1 MGKDR
6 VAGNVLSGNQDVA
19 AWLENSHTSEE
30 GRGVSMRLFGYFY
43 NWLQEEGNPAL
54 RGLEPI
60 ELVKRQ
66 KELNR
71 EHANDEIML
80 PERKLILY
88 EALRFVESRPDWRTS
103 YKRKIYSTIRS
114 FFTYYLGG
122 DGLPTPSN
130 GEEGKLKGKPR
141 VRKNLTI
148 ESLRD
153 IIYKS
158 NTMYRAVWGAMLS
171 SGMGIG
177 EIVKWSDGGIDDL
190 KKAMANPVRV
200 DSVELVEVY
209 LGARKL
215 NLEMEFYTYVSGSAL
230 EALKAWVQ
238 HRDELA
244 LRPNAPR
251 PFPDAIFIGNTY
263 NPLNRKAAQFYWVN
277 KLKQLGLWESTGR
290 RSSRTNMNIHQV
302 RDVFKTRAHKAS
314 AYSDADLPMS
324 DYFLGHK
331 SEKYDYDH
339 MHSDRG
345 FRVEQYLLFM
355 PWLDVK
361 RIEIEGR
368 SLEVEE
374 YKKKVDD
381 LTAQVATLTA
391 QSTTLLA
398 NVNTEKRRG
407 FKALATIL
415 ELYEE
420 GEITREQRDRYL
432 KFEMKE

>member
-6 VAGNVLSGNQDVA
+6 VDGNVLSEDQAVV
-19 AWLENSHTSEE
+19 AWLNNSHNSKE

-43 NWLQEEGNPAL
+43 DWLQTEGEPLL
-54 RGLEPI
+54 RGLEPMA
-60 ELVKRQ
+60 LVKRQ

-71 EHANDEIML
+71 EYALDEILL
-80 PERKLILY
+80 PEKKLILY
-88 EALRFVESRPDWRTS
+88 EVLRFVGSRPDWRTG

-114 FFTYYLGG
+114 FFTYYLGS
-122 DGLPTPSN
+122 DGLPKPAN

-141 VRKNLTI
+141 ARKNLKI
-148 ESLRD
+148 ELLRE

-158 NTMYRAVWGAMLS
+158 NTMYRSVWGAMLS

-177 EIVKWSDGGIDDL
+177 EIVKWSDAGIDEL
-190 KKAMANPVRV
+190 KKAMANPVRA
-200 DSVELVEVY
+200 DGFELVEVY

-230 EALKAWVQ
+230 EALKAWVK

-290 RSSRTNMNIHQV
+290 KSSRTNMNIHQI
-302 RDVFKTRAHKAS
+302 RDVFKTRAHMAS
-314 AYSDADLPMS
+314 AYSEADLPMS

-339 MHSDRG
+339 IHSDRG
-345 FRVEQYLLFM
+345 FRVKQYLLFM

-361 RIEIEGR
+361 RIEIEGT

-374 YKKKVDD
+374 YKQKVDD
-381 LTAQVATLTA
+381 LTAQVANLLGTLNAKTLTFLKGA
-391 QSTTLLA
+391 AMLDEMVEAGTIPPEVLMDYLRR
-398 NVNTEKRRG
+398 EK
-407 FKALATIL
+407 
-415 ELYEE
+415 
-420 GEITREQRDRYL
+420 
-432 KFEMKE
+432 KE